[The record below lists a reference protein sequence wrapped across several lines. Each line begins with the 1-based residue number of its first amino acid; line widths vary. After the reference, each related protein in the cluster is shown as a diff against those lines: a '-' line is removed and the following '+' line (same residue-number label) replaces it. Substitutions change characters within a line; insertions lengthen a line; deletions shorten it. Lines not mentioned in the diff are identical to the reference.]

1 MESAANPDSFELFVK
16 ALGRASDKLLKRER
30 NEGKMFVKEDA
41 LSNSVKKRIL
51 SAMKNLDKTFDESDK
66 RLAYSKQRLY
76 ELTEMPGRYNT
87 EINDF
92 LSRIEKAIN
101 SYIEEKRDRERRIK
115 QLEQK
120 IRSRVTRAKLKRKV
134 SETSKG
140 IDEKEQLRNSILTLK
155 KRYYRLAKGRNS
167 PENRAKLNIIR
178 KRIYAI
184 EKKIDAG
191 VSRNA

>member
-101 SYIEEKRDRERRIK
+101 S
-115 QLEQK
+115 
-120 IRSRVTRAKLKRKV
+120 
-134 SETSKG
+134 
-140 IDEKEQLRNSILTLK
+140 
-155 KRYYRLAKGRNS
+155 
-167 PENRAKLNIIR
+167 
-178 KRIYAI
+178 
-184 EKKIDAG
+184 
-191 VSRNA
+191 